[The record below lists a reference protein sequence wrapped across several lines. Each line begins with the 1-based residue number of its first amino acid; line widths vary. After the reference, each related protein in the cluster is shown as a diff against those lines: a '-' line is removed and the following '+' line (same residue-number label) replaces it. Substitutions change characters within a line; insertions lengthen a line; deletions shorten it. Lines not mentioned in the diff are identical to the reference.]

1 MKIKLDKRLLDIF
14 NLVEKQ
20 YSAIWDTCCDHG
32 KLGLAFLESNKAHT
46 VHFVDQVPSIIAKL
60 KRKAEMIPALDQS
73 RATFQAKRAQDIE
86 LKEKGELICICGV
99 GGDVG
104 IQIIK
109 EIIDKNTLPC
119 DFLIC
124 AQYHIF
130 DLRAFL
136 IENKFFSVREAF
148 TFEGKWNYE
157 VLLVS
162 RTNGNAIDPVGKNLF
177 SVLDN
182 KKRTYLD
189 SLVKHYGN
197 KSMSDPTMKS
207 IQKKYLE
214 LLK

>member
-14 NLVEKQ
+14 NLVEKE
-20 YSAIWDTCCDHG
+20 YDTIWDTCCDHG
-32 KLGLAFLESNKAHT
+32 KLGLAFLESNKSHT
-46 VHFVDQVPSIIAKL
+46 VHFVDQVSSIIAKL
-60 KRKAEMIPALDQS
+60 KTKIEMIPDFDQR
-73 RATFQAKRAQDIE
+73 RATFQAKKAQDIE
-86 LKEKGELICICGV
+86 LKNEGELICICGV

-104 IQIIK
+104 IQIIR
-109 EIIDKNTLPC
+109 EIIERNTLPC

-136 IENKFFSVREAF
+136 IENNFFSIRETF

-162 RTNGNAIDPVGKNLF
+162 RTKGSVIDPVGKNLF
-177 SVLDN
+177 SILDN
-182 KKRTYLD
+182 RKRSYLH
-189 SLVKHYGN
+189 SLIKHYGN
-197 KSMSDPTMKS
+197 KSMSDPAMKS
-207 IQKKYLE
+207 IGKKYLE